1 LFAKTRSRSF
11 DNLFFSGMAV
21 LIFVSVGSEATPVS
35 RPASYSQSFMALFLG
50 GNHMLRFAAV
60 LLVLV
65 FVALVP
71 SSVLAQDKL
80 VVFGGYSYLRPPVSV
95 EEAFVCVGPVCPI
108 ATIPPATITNRQN
121 LNGWA
126 LSATYRFLPFLGLTA
141 DLSGHYGSA
150 ASSFSSNAH
159 QYTYLFGPE
168 VSLPSRVSPFAHVL
182 FGGTHQSISGVTL
195 NIPIPI
201 PTYNAILPASNS
213 GFATA
218 IGAGIDLK
226 IIPHVWIRPIQI
238 DYLITRLASNTQS
251 QVRASAG
258 VVLHF

>member
-1 LFAKTRSRSF
+1 
-11 DNLFFSGMAV
+11 MAV

-35 RPASYSQSFMALFLG
+35 RPASYSQSFMALFRG
-50 GNHMLRFAAV
+50 ENSMPRFAAV

-95 EEAFVCVGPVCPI
+95 EEAFLCGGPVCPIPI
-108 ATIPPATITNRQN
+108 ATIPPATVTNRRN
-121 LNGWA
+121 LNGWE

-141 DLSGHYGSA
+141 DVSGHYGSA
-150 ASSFSSNAH
+150 VNSFSSNAH
-159 QYTYLFGPE
+159 EYTYLLGPE

-182 FGGTHQSISGVTL
+182 FGGTHQSISGVTP
-195 NIPIPI
+195 NPGPVIPI
-201 PTYNAILPASNS
+201 PTYNAIIPASNL

-218 IGAGIDLK
+218 IGAGFDLK
-226 IIPHVWIRPIQI
+226 VIPHVWIRPIQI
-238 DYLITRLASNTQS
+238 DYLITRLVGNTQN